1 MQKQYEKYKEKKLSK
16 EEYLQEKQNFLSK
29 KQRLEQELEKASR
42 LNDVKEM
49 SNLADVG
56 EITKGFV
63 DTMVEKIVV
72 SRYGGVEIE
81 LKEE

>member
-1 MQKQYEKYKEKKLSK
+1 M
-16 EEYLQEKQNFLSK
+16 
-29 KQRLEQELEKASR
+29 EKASR